1 MKEKYTDLVLLLVPF
16 ENTDVITASIGQ
28 GDNVLDDGFFD

>member
-1 MKEKYTDLVLLLVPF
+1 MKKKYTDLVLLLVPF
-16 ENTDVITASIGQ
+16 ENADVITASIGQ